1 MQESLKKPAVDGAV
15 DMHIIG
21 EEDDNTNINT
31 AAHGLSGHT
40 PQDSQVQDSGASV
53 AVPGSST
60 AANAQS
66 KAVGIFGVNGAAGP
80 GATLQPGASPK
91 YLGLAPSASRTLD
104 AGGGLGA
111 SPTNT
116 QSKFSLNTLNML
128 NSRRAG
134 NGPSIAEADEAVAAR
149 SLRIIEDQIDFEN
162 RYESFKGKLSTEK
175 YKEGIFGGRQE
186 TKLPNLI
193 LRNIDGNLSPNL
205 SKMRVDDASA
215 SVLAQTR

>member
-15 DMHIIG
+15 NMHIIG
-21 EEDDNTNINT
+21 EEDDNTNIT
-31 AAHGLSGHT
+31 AAAHGLSGHT
-40 PQDSQVQDSGASV
+40 PRDSQVQDSAVSV

-60 AANAQS
+60 AANGQS
-66 KAVGIFGVNGAAGP
+66 KAVGIFGVNGGPGP
-80 GATLQPGASPK
+80 GATLQPGASPNH
-91 YLGLAPSASRTLD
+91 LGLAPSASRTLD
-104 AGGGLGA
+104 AGVGLGG

-134 NGPSIAEADEAVAAR
+134 NGPTIAETNEAEDRAVAAR

-175 YKEGIFGGRQE
+175 YREGIFGGRPE

-205 SKMRVDDASA
+205 SKMRLDD
-215 SVLAQTR
+215 